1 MNLIISS
8 GILKLNEDFRIY
20 WLDNPIAKIIPGKNY
35 LKPDI
40 DLITD
45 DILNLDSKNKLI
57 EFLNNWIKNLI
68 NTELK
73 DLVNLNKFEQKNS
86 SVRALC
92 YQLFENNGVLKRDSV
107 NEFIKK
113 LNQEDRR
120 ALRSKGVKIG
130 RYHVFLYRIFKP
142 SAVTIRVLLWK
153 NFFQNNLK
161 LNPPK
166 FGLNF
171 LDLKK
176 NIDQKFMLI
185 CGFEKFENFF
195 VRIDILERLFIK
207 IIENN
212 NENRIKLNSDMINL
226 LGCNKD
232 NFIKLLELMNYK
244 TEKRKKENE
253 IHFRYMPKKTSK
265 IKSFKKNKKDDNPFN
280 VLTNVHY
287 N

>member
-1 MNLIISS
+1 M
-8 GILKLNEDFRIY
+8 
-20 WLDNPIAKIIPGKNY
+20 
-35 LKPDI
+35 
-40 DLITD
+40 
-45 DILNLDSKNKLI
+45 
-57 EFLNNWIKNLI
+57 
-68 NTELK
+68 
-73 DLVNLNKFEQKNS
+73 
-86 SVRALC
+86 
-92 YQLFENNGVLKRDSV
+92 
-107 NEFIKK
+107 
-113 LNQEDRR
+113 
-120 ALRSKGVKIG
+120 KIG

-212 NENRIKLNSDMINL
+212 KENRIKLNSDMINL

-253 IHFRYMPKKTSK
+253 IHFRYMSKKTINK
-265 IKSFKKNKKDDNPFN
+265 KKSFKKNKKD
-280 VLTNVHY
+280 
-287 N
+287 

>member
-1 MNLIISS
+1 MC
-8 GILKLNEDFRIY
+8 GDE
-20 WLDNPIAKIIPGKNY
+20 
-35 LKPDI
+35 
-40 DLITD
+40 
-45 DILNLDSKNKLI
+45 
-57 EFLNNWIKNLI
+57 EFLRNWLKNLI

-113 LNQEDRR
+113 LKQEDRR
-120 ALRSKGVKIG
+120 TLRSLGVKIG
-130 RYHVFLYRIFKP
+130 RYHIFLYRIFKP

-153 NFFQNNLK
+153 NFFQNNSK

-176 NIDQKFMLI
+176 IIDQKFMLI

-212 NENRIKLNSDMINL
+212 KKNKIKLNSDMINL
-226 LGCNKD
+226 LGCSKD
-232 NFIKLLELMNYK
+232 NFIKLLKLMNYK
-244 TEKRKKENE
+244 VEKGEKENE
-253 IHFRYMPKKTSK
+253 IHFRYMPKNTINKK
-265 IKSFKKNKKDDNPFN
+265 KLLKKYKKNDNPFN
-280 VLTNVHY
+280 LLTNVNY

>member
-1 MNLIISS
+1 
-8 GILKLNEDFRIY
+8 
-20 WLDNPIAKIIPGKNY
+20 
-35 LKPDI
+35 
-40 DLITD
+40 
-45 DILNLDSKNKLI
+45 
-57 EFLNNWIKNLI
+57 
-68 NTELK
+68 
-73 DLVNLNKFEQKNS
+73 
-86 SVRALC
+86 LC

-120 ALRSKGVKIG
+120 TLRSKGVKIG

-176 NIDQKFMLI
+176 TIDQKFMLI

-207 IIENN
+207 IIENKK
-212 NENRIKLNSDMINL
+212 ENGIKLNSDMINL
-226 LGCNKD
+226 LGCSKD

-244 TEKRKKENE
+244 IEKGKKENE
-253 IHFRYMPKKTSK
+253 IHFRYMPKNISDKK
-265 IKSFKKNKKDDNPFN
+265 KSFKKNKKDDNPFSILN
-280 VLTNVHY
+280 NANY